1 MTKKMI
7 IGIIAII
14 LLLPPI
20 GYFITKT
27 GWYENFRQTR
37 FLATVVANTQ
47 ELETYQVNLKSNYDI
62 LGYQMELT
70 SEGGVSQQ
78 NAMTTSHLNYLIKM
92 NGYGVSPMTVELE
105 QYAHWA
111 DDTKILYM
119 NLNRGQWFKE
129 TNATIE
135 NYYQYFVDFNNL
147 DYLDKIYKE
156 AVKDETSNDFVIL
169 EDNEQQ
175 QVISVQ
181 VDFLESEKMIRILI
195 GNLLKV
201 SPNID
206 LTLIYQSAPKVNY
219 TFTIDKVSK
228 TILTYEIFY
237 NEGIQEIVKQIQTQ
251 YPNSFATINDEKLSE
266 MYLNLKVQISDMNQG
281 DILEIPSQVVNQAVE
296 ISDLK

>member
-1 MTKKMI
+1 MNKKLI
-7 IGIIAII
+7 IRLIAII
-14 LLLPPI
+14 LLLTPV

-27 GWYENFRQTR
+27 GWYENFRQAR
-37 FLATVVANTQ
+37 FLAAVVANTQ
-47 ELETYQVNLKSNYDI
+47 ELETYQVNLQSNYDI

-78 NAMTTSHLNYLIKM
+78 NSVTTSHLNYLIKM

-105 QYAHWA
+105 QYAHWT
-111 DDTKILYM
+111 DETKTLYM

-129 TNATIE
+129 TNATME

-147 DYLDKIYKE
+147 DYLNKIYKE
-156 AVKDETSNDFVIL
+156 TVKNEISNDFVIL
-169 EDNEQQ
+169 EDNDQQ
-175 QVISVQ
+175 QIISVQ
-181 VDFLESEKMIRILI
+181 VDFLESEKMIQILI

-206 LTLIYQSAPKVNY
+206 MTSIYQSAPKVNY

-228 TILTYEIFY
+228 TTLTYEIFY
-237 NEGIQEIVKQIQTQ
+237 NEGIQEIIKQIQTQ
-251 YPNSFATINDEKLSE
+251 YSTSFATINDEKLSE

>member
-1 MTKKMI
+1 MNKKLI
-7 IGIIAII
+7 IGLIAII
-14 LLLPPI
+14 LLLTPV

-27 GWYENFRQTR
+27 GWYENFRQAR
-37 FLATVVANTQ
+37 FLAAVVANTQ
-47 ELETYQVNLKSNYDI
+47 ELETYQVNLQSNYDI

-78 NAMTTSHLNYLIKM
+78 NSVTTSHLNYLIKM

-105 QYAHWA
+105 QYAHWT
-111 DDTKILYM
+111 DETKTLYM

-129 TNATIE
+129 TNATME

-147 DYLDKIYKE
+147 DYLNKIYKE
-156 AVKDETSNDFVIL
+156 TVKNETSNDFVIL
-169 EDNEQQ
+169 EDNDQQ
-175 QVISVQ
+175 QIISVQ
-181 VDFLESEKMIRILI
+181 VDFLESEKMIQILI

-206 LTLIYQSAPKVNY
+206 MTSIYQSAPKVNY

-237 NEGIQEIVKQIQTQ
+237 NEGIQEIIKQIQTQ
-251 YPNSFATINDEKLSE
+251 YPTSFATINDEKLSE

>member
-1 MTKKMI
+1 MNKKLI
-7 IGIIAII
+7 IRLIAII
-14 LLLPPI
+14 LLLTPV

-27 GWYENFRQTR
+27 GWYENFRQAR
-37 FLATVVANTQ
+37 FLAAVVANTQ
-47 ELETYQVNLKSNYDI
+47 ELETYQVNLQSNYDI

-78 NAMTTSHLNYLIKM
+78 NSVTTSHLNYLIKM

-105 QYAHWA
+105 QYAHWT
-111 DDTKILYM
+111 DETKTLYM

-129 TNATIE
+129 TNATME

-147 DYLDKIYKE
+147 DYLNKIYKE
-156 AVKDETSNDFVIL
+156 TVKNEISNDFVIL
-169 EDNEQQ
+169 EDNDQQ
-175 QVISVQ
+175 QIISVQ
-181 VDFLESEKMIRILI
+181 VDFLESEKMIQILI

-206 LTLIYQSAPKVNY
+206 MTSIYQSAPKVNY

-228 TILTYEIFY
+228 TTLTYEIFY
-237 NEGIQEIVKQIQTQ
+237 NEGIQEIIKQIQTQ
-251 YPNSFATINDEKLSE
+251 YSTSFATINDEKLSE
-266 MYLNLKVQISDMNQG
+266 MFLNLKVQISDMNQG

>member
-1 MTKKMI
+1 MTKKLI

-14 LLLPPI
+14 LLLTPI

-27 GWYENFRQTR
+27 GWYENFRQAR

-47 ELETYQVNLKSNYDI
+47 ELENYQVNLQSNYDI

-78 NAMTTSHLNYLIKM
+78 NAITTSHLNYLIKM

-111 DDTKILYM
+111 EDTKTLYM

-147 DYLDKIYKE
+147 DYLNKIYKE
-156 AVKDETSNDFVIL
+156 TVKDETSDDFVIL
-169 EDNEQQ
+169 EDNDQQ
-175 QVISVQ
+175 QIISVQ
-181 VDFLESEKMIRILI
+181 VDFLQSEKMIQILI
-195 GNLLKV
+195 ENLLKV

-206 LTLIYQSAPKVNY
+206 LTSIYQAAPKVNY
-219 TFTIDKVSK
+219 IFTIDKASK
-228 TILTYEIFY
+228 SILTYEIFY
-237 NEGIQEIVKQIQTQ
+237 NEGIQEIVKQIQIQ
-251 YPNSFATINDEKLSE
+251 YPTSFAEIDDEKLSA
-266 MYLNLKVQISDMNQG
+266 MYLDLKVQISDMNQG
-281 DILEIPSQVVNQAVE
+281 DVIEIPSKVMNQAVE